1 MPARLLGNFDF
12 QSGRNAEP
20 CSARR
25 QTSGVFAGQC
35 PVLQP
40 GATLRFVGNKLCFV
54 TNHMQNKLPVNDLLE
69 LPLARPAASRPW
81 DDASRQQ
88 NAPSCRRD
96 HPFSRQNEAFS
107 AGGRPVLG
115 PERFVLRPCLT
126 LLRPEQSVLHAE
138 QPVPRPWP
146 TVLPAERVI
155 PRPRQDEPPRSKAD
169 MSKTENRNSFQIF
182 SLTAAPHHRNS
193 GSLAS
198 SPQKGAKGAQAIR
211 R

>member
-1 MPARLLGNFDF
+1 MPARLLDNFDF
-12 QSGRNAEP
+12 QSGRNAEHR
-20 CSARR
+20 SARR

-35 PVLQP
+35 PALQP

-54 TNHMQNKLPVNDLLE
+54 TNHMQNKLPLNDLLE

-96 HPFSRQNEAFS
+96 HPFSRQNGAFS
-107 AGGRPVLG
+107 AGGRAVLG

-126 LLRPEQSVLHAE
+126 VLRPEQSVLHADR
-138 QPVPRPWP
+138 PVPRPWP

-155 PRPRQDEPPRSKAD
+155 PCPRQDEPPMSKAE
-169 MSKTENRNSFQIF
+169 MSKTENRNSFQLF
-182 SLTAAPHHRNS
+182 NMAAAPDDRKTASWPPRRQKAHRE
-193 GSLAS
+193 
-198 SPQKGAKGAQAIR
+198 R
-211 R
+211 

>member
-1 MPARLLGNFDF
+1 MQTRPQQAAFGHI
-12 QSGRNAEP
+12 
-20 CSARR
+20 ARR
-25 QTSGVFAGQC
+25 KPTDQRHERYRRMPGGQ
-35 PVLQP
+35 
-40 GATLRFVGNKLCFV
+40 
-54 TNHMQNKLPVNDLLE
+54 
-69 LPLARPAASRPW
+69 
-81 DDASRQQ
+81 
-88 NAPSCRRD
+88 
-96 HPFSRQNEAFS
+96 PFSGQNGAFS
-107 AGGRPVLG
+107 AGGRAVLG

-169 MSKTENRNSFQIF
+169 MSKTKKRNSFQIF

-198 SPQKGAKGAQAIR
+198 SPQKGAKGAQANR